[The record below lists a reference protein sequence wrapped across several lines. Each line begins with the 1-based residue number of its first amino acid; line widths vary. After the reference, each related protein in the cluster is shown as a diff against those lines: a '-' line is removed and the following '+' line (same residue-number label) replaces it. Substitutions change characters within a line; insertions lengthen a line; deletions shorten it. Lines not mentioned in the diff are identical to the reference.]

1 MIYKAS
7 KGQNRGRSYIISSAP
22 GNAVLSVHKTHY
34 DKHDLYSST
43 GEIGQLHP
51 SPEIFSLKPLHL
63 RSCPMKRRYCMPLS
77 CAGRS
82 CPARTA
88 GQTRTGAFTCTI
100 QSARESPC
108 STVGGRKP
116 STTCVR
122 ELQYAGLVEIQ
133 KQGCGKP
140 NRIYPKSYEAVPNTD
155 FKKSGYGTPED

>member
-22 GNAVLSVHKTHY
+22 GNAVLTVHKTHY

-63 RSCPMKRRYCMPLS
+63 RSCPMKRRYCTPLS
-77 CAGRS
+77 CAGRN

-88 GQTRTGAFTCTI
+88 GQTSTGAFTCII
-100 QSARESPC
+100 QSARWSPC

-116 STTCVR
+116 STPCVR